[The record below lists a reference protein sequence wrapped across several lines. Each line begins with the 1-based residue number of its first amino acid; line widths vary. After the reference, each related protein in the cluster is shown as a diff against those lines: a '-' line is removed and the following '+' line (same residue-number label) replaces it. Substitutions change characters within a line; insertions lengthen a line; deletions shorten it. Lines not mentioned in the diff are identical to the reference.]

1 MNDPEPP
8 TTLVPVKVWDT
19 PTRLFHW
26 ALAVLVGFSWL
37 SNKRNWMDLHFLS
50 GYSVLALLAFRIA
63 WGFLG
68 SETARFARFLKSPR
82 AAIRHLARLFVR
94 EPDRQVGHN
103 AAGGWMV
110 LVLLALLAVQVGT
123 GLSANDDI
131 MVEGPLFKYIGK
143 ELSDRLSSLHAFNFK
158 LIELAVLAHV
168 LAVTAYGVFKRQN
181 LVRPMITGR
190 KLLPGWVRPPRLA
203 SPVLAAIVVTSAAVL
218 AALVSR
224 L

>member
-1 MNDPEPP
+1 MDDQEPS
-8 TTLVPVKVWDT
+8 TTLVPVKVWDF

-50 GYSVLALLAFRIA
+50 GYAILALLVFRIA

-68 SETARFARFLKSPR
+68 SETARFARFVKSPL
-82 AAIRHLARLFVR
+82 AAIRRLAHLFAR
-94 EPDRQVGHN
+94 EPDREVGHN

-123 GLSANDDI
+123 GLASNDDI

-143 ELSDRLSSLHAFNFK
+143 ELSDRLSSVHAFNFK
-158 LIELAVLAHV
+158 LIELAVLVHV
-168 LAVTAYGVFKRQN
+168 LAVAAYGVFKRQN

-190 KLLPGWVRPPRLA
+190 KLLPVWVRAPRLA
-203 SPVLAAIVVTSAAVL
+203 SPVLAAVVITSAALL